1 MLTHSI
7 GWRFQTSFS
16 KTRRNISPQQSRAR
30 VMASTSTSCFDVV
43 AFERACSDDDGEEP
57 SFRGEHFF
65 FGENRKHF
73 SPVLLKKTTHED
85 EKTRARCPRTSGS
98 TKTCARRI
106 LRRRCI
112 FLRDRK
118 IEPPIQ
124 HHQRLHGVFSF
135 SENASSRLDSRR
147 A

>member
-30 VMASTSTSCFDVV
+30 VKTSTSTSFFDVV
-43 AFERACSDDDGEEP
+43 AFDRVCSDDDGEEP
-57 SFRGEHFF
+57 SEESTSFLEKIGSNFPPQFF
-65 FGENRKHF
+65 
-73 SPVLLKKTTHED
+73 LKKRRM
-85 EKTRARCPRTSGS
+85 KTRRRELDVREPADQQRTMLVEFIVAGAHSS
-98 TKTCARRI
+98 
-106 LRRRCI
+106 
-112 FLRDRK
+112 RDRK

-124 HHQRLHGVFSF
+124 HHQCLHGVFSF
-135 SENASSRLDSRR
+135 SENASSHLNSRR